1 MENIYMDNGGRHT
14 AVLCGIIVE
23 ISSDTAG
30 TSSAVCIS
38 AALTHLLP
46 GVWRNQ
52 SCLFAA
58 PIPIVGVLS
67 GASGS
72 IVYRIGRSRVLYW
85 SNHYTDS
92 EQWKAVLL
100 CPCLVLLCGTWNHRS
115 EFYSQESAADRFSL
129 RLYAG
134 SDSILDIIL
143 L

>member
-30 TSSAVCIS
+30 ASSAMCIS
-38 AALTHLLP
+38 AALTHLLS

-58 PIPIVGVLS
+58 PASSVGVLS
-67 GASGS
+67 GTSGS
-72 IVYRIGRSRVLYW
+72 TVYRLGRSRVLYRGDY
-85 SNHYTDS
+85 YTDS

-100 CPCLVLLCGTWNHRS
+100 CPGMVLLCGTWNHRS